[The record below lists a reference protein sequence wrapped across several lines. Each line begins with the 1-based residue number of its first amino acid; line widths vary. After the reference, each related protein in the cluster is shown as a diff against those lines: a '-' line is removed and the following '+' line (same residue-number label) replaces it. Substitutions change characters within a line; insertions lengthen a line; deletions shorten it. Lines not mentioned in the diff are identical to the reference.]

1 MNVLSVTRLTTKVMW
16 LILLCLCA
24 HALGSPAVAQDTR
37 EEQPARRGRRKPA
50 PPAGPG
56 ALTTSTKKFD
66 LLLFEAN
73 LRKAFDGKAT
83 GYAYAINQNGQLK
96 RTGENGY
103 AILARDVKDGILL
116 DPKGVKHSAQ
126 LRMNIASVSKPIT
139 AVTVLRLLQE
149 NKVPDHPGLTINSK
163 VAPFL
168 PSTWKQGPKVADL
181 TFKELLSQYSG
192 MWIVPGGA
200 TDTEALKSF
209 IANGVTR
216 AKDDYEYINAN
227 LAIFRIIIPYMT
239 LSQRLRDNYSALYT
253 TDPAK
258 FDELTSTKYVET
270 VNQQTLAPMGI
281 AEASMKGMMAFG
293 NTIEPRMYI
302 VPDNNAAGK
311 LAGDWTKIGGGG
323 GWNLSARELAQFLAH
338 VRYNDKIL
346 TPATR
351 KLMDENYLGWMDPAE
366 WDLNRE
372 HGAYLGHRGD
382 LNWKDA
388 DKVKVAG
395 MTSLILNFPNGVQVS
410 LLVNSLGTYASTHRA
425 VAEAFDGAW
434 K

>member
-1 MNVLSVTRLTTKVMW
+1 MNVVSLNRLTMKIVG

-24 HALGSPAVAQDTR
+24 QALEAPVSAQDTS
-37 EEQPARRGRRKPA
+37 EERPVRAGRRPA
-50 PPAGPG
+50 APLQGPG
-56 ALTTSTKKFD
+56 GLTTSTKKFD
-66 LLLFEAN
+66 LDLFEAN

-96 RTGENGY
+96 RSGANGY
-103 AILARDVKDGILL
+103 AILARDVNGILT
-116 DPKGVKHSAQ
+116 DPKGVKHHEQ

-149 NKVPDHPGLTINSK
+149 NQVPSYPNLTINSK

-168 PSTWKQGPKVADL
+168 PSTWKLGPGVADL
-181 TFKELLSQYSG
+181 TFKDFMSQYTG
-192 MWIVPGGA
+192 MNDNKGA
-200 TDTEALKSF
+200 TDTAALK
-209 IANGVTR
+209 AWLATGVTR
-216 AKDDYEYINAN
+216 AKSDYIYINGN
-227 LAIFRIIIPYMT
+227 LAIFRVIIPYMT
-239 LSQRLRDNYSALYT
+239 LSEQQRGNFSALYAS
-253 TDPAK
+253 DPAK
-258 FDELTSTKYVET
+258 FDELTSGIYVAT
-270 VNQQTLAPMGI
+270 VNQKTLAPMGI
-281 AEASMKGMMAFG
+281 AKASMMGMTAFG
-293 NTIEPRMYI
+293 NTTEPRMYI

-323 GWNLSARELAQFLAH
+323 GWNLSAVELAQFLAH
-338 VRYNDKIL
+338 VRYDDKIL

-388 DKVKVAG
+388 NKVKVAG

-410 LLVNSLGTYASTHRA
+410 LLVNSLGTYVSTHKA
-425 VAEAFDGAW
+425 VAGAFDDAW

>member
-1 MNVLSVTRLTTKVMW
+1 MKIVG

-24 HALGSPAVAQDTR
+24 QALEAPASAQDTS
-37 EEQPARRGRRKPA
+37 EEQSVRTGRRPA
-50 PPAGPG
+50 APLKGPG
-56 ALTTSTKKFD
+56 TLTTSTKKFD
-66 LLLFEAN
+66 LDLFEAN

-96 RTGENGY
+96 RKGANGY
-103 AILARDVKDGILL
+103 AILARDVNGILT
-116 DPKGVKHSAQ
+116 DPKGVKHHEQ

-149 NKVPDHPGLTINSK
+149 NQVPSYPNLTINSK

-168 PSTWKQGPKVADL
+168 PSTWKLGPGVADL
-181 TFKELLSQYSG
+181 TFKDFMSQYTG
-192 MWIVPGGA
+192 MNDNKGA
-200 TDTEALKSF
+200 TDTAALK
-209 IANGVTR
+209 AWLATGVTR
-216 AKDDYEYINAN
+216 AKSDYIYINGH

-239 LSQRLRDNYSALYT
+239 LSEQQRGSFSALYAS
-253 TDPAK
+253 DPAK
-258 FDELTSTKYVET
+258 FDELTSGIYIAT
-270 VNQQTLAPMGI
+270 VNQKTLAPMGI
-281 AEASMKGMMAFG
+281 AKASMLGMMAFG

-323 GWNLSARELAQFLAH
+323 GWNLSAVELAQFLAH
-338 VRYNDKIL
+338 VRYDDKIL

-388 DKVKVAG
+388 NKVKVAG

-410 LLVNSLGTYASTHRA
+410 LLVNSLGTYVSTHKA
-425 VAEAFDGAW
+425 VAGAFDDAW

>member
-1 MNVLSVTRLTTKVMW
+1 MNKLTTKIAG

-24 HALGSPAVAQDTR
+24 HALDAPASAQDTR
-37 EEQPARRGRRKPA
+37 EERPVRTGRRPAA
-50 PPAGPG
+50 PPKGPG

-66 LLLFEAN
+66 LDLFEAN
-73 LRKAFDGKAT
+73 LKKAFDGKAT

-96 RTGENGY
+96 RSGANGY
-103 AILARDVKDGILL
+103 AILARDVNGILT
-116 DPKGVKHSAQ
+116 DPKGVKHHAQ
-126 LRMNIASVSKPIT
+126 LRMNIASVSKPVT

-149 NKVPDHPGLTINSK
+149 NKVPGHPNLTINSK

-168 PSTWKQGPKVADL
+168 PSTWKLGPKVADL

-192 MWIVPGGA
+192 MWIVPGGS
-200 TDTEALKSF
+200 TSTESLKSF

-239 LSQRLRDNYSALYT
+239 LSQRLRDNYSELYS

-258 FDELTSTKYVET
+258 FDELTSAKYVET
-270 VNQQTLAPMGI
+270 VNQKTLAPMGI
-281 AEASMKGMMAFG
+281 AAASMMGNTAFG

-302 VPDNNAAGK
+302 VPDNDAAGK
-311 LAGDWTKIGGGG
+311 LAGDWTKTGGGG
-323 GWNLSARELAQFLAH
+323 GWNLSAIELAQFLAH

-346 TPATR
+346 SPATR

-388 DKVKVAG
+388 NKVKVAG

-410 LLVNSLGTYASTHRA
+410 LLVNSLGTYASTHKA
-425 VAEAFDGAW
+425 VAGAFDDAW